1 MPPGAAG
8 DGIAG
13 EGWPAEARP
22 GEAVSVLFVCTGNVC
37 RSVLAE
43 RITQARLRAL
53 GGDAAARFRVGSAGT
68 EAADGRP
75 VHPLTAGTL
84 SRLGACGSGFT
95 SRRLTRGHV
104 ERASLILCAE
114 RAHLDRV
121 IAACPAAS
129 RRSFLLREFPR
140 LAALGAAGPGGPG
153 LAGADLAGPAG
164 AAPGGPGLARC
175 VIAAAARSRGRL
187 PYADPRE
194 EEIADPPVTAEAF
207 LRCARDLDAIVR
219 DVLDVLCRSPGAA
232 PGGES

>member
-1 MPPGAAG
+1 VSAVPPAGPGGAGPGGAG
-8 DGIAG
+8 PGGAG
-13 EGWPAEARP
+13 P
-22 GEAVSVLFVCTGNVC
+22 GGAVSILFVCTGNVC

-104 ERASLILCAE
+104 EQASLILCAE
-114 RAHLDRV
+114 RAHLDQV

-140 LAALGAAGPGGPG
+140 LAAVAAPELG
-153 LAGADLAGPAG
+153 GADLA
-164 AAPGGPGLARC
+164 RS
-175 VIAAAARSRGRL
+175 VIAVAAQSRGRL
-187 PYADPRE
+187 PYTYPRE
-194 EEIADPPVTAEAF
+194 DEIADPPVTQEAF
-207 LRCARDLDAIVR
+207 LRCARDIDATLR
-219 DVLDVLCRSPGAA
+219 DVVDVLCPTGDCPGFP